1 MKKIFAALLCF
12 LLLCNFISCNQ
23 SDSAQ
28 TTESTTEP
36 TAGNPDVQGTTP
48 SVTASDVT
56 TPTSQET
63 TQPEST
69 PAPVFH
75 PSANCYVLSEKE
87 QQTWKS
93 YLLNTL
99 ANIEIE
105 DSENYILGSFAVGLM
120 DINFDNVPEVFA
132 ASAGG
137 SMGNVCIDIYD
148 LYTGEEIDH
157 YNAAHWKDG
166 DNIYLCVVDKNGE
179 KSILTEG
186 SYRDPELGW
195 VKLFS
200 LLSYESSTGVSF
212 TSLFAE
218 SVAQEVGYYKCNG
231 ITVSKEEYDAQFQQ
245 FLQEYQVISQ
255 TQIQLVKWEQFDA
268 ESREELNEKMAD
280 ALIGSTQE
288 FVYTCLV
295 NEK

>member
-23 SDSAQ
+23 SDPAQ
-28 TTESTTEP
+28 ATESTTEP
-36 TAGNPDVQGTTP
+36 TEGAPNEEGTTS
-48 SVTASDVT
+48 SVTTSDVT
-56 TPTSQET
+56 TPTPQET

-69 PAPVFH
+69 PDAVFN

-105 DSENYILGSFAVGLM
+105 DSENYIPGSFAVGLM

-137 SMGNVCIDIYD
+137 SMGNVGIDIYD
-148 LYTGEEIDH
+148 LYTGEEVDH
-157 YNAAHWKDG
+157 YSAAHWKDG

-231 ITVSKEEYDAQFQQ
+231 ITVSKEEYDAQFEQ
-245 FLQEYQVISQ
+245 FLKEYQTINS

>member
-1 MKKIFAALLCF
+1 MKKIFAAFLCIA
-12 LLLCNFISCNQ
+12 LICNFISCNTSTPGETT
-23 SDSAQ
+23 SDSI
-28 TTESTTEP
+28 ESTP
-36 TAGNPDVQGTTP
+36 NI
-48 SVTASDVT
+48 
-56 TPTSQET
+56 QET
-63 TQPEST
+63 TSSSAEQITTT
-69 PAPVFH
+69 PAPMH
-75 PSANCYVLSEKE
+75 QESPPTQYTLLTEE
-87 QQTWKS
+87 QKQFWKP
-93 YLLNTL
+93 YLLNIL
-99 ANIEIE
+99 PSIEIW
-105 DSENYILGSFAVGLM
+105 DSEKYIPGSFAIGVM

-132 ASAGG
+132 ASPGG
-137 SMGNVCIDIYD
+137 SMGNVVIDIYD

-157 YNAAHWKDG
+157 YNAAHWKDW
-166 DNIYLCVVDKNGE
+166 DNIYLCVVDKSGE

-231 ITVSKEEYDAQFQQ
+231 KMVSKEEYDAKFQQ
-245 FLQEYQVISQ
+245 FLKEYQTISQ
-255 TQIQLVKWEQFDA
+255 TQIQLIKWEQFDA

-288 FVYTCLV
+288 FVYTCTV

>member
-1 MKKIFAALLCF
+1 MKKIFAALLCI

-23 SDSAQ
+23 SNLAE
-28 TTESTTEP
+28 TAESTSEP
-36 TAGNPDVQGTTP
+36 TEGAPDEKGTTP
-48 SVTASDVT
+48 PVTL
-56 TPTSQET
+56 PQET
-63 TQPEST
+63 TQPQPEST
-69 PAPVFH
+69 TVPTH
-75 PSANCYVLSEKE
+75 QECPSTKYLFLAEEE
-87 QQTWKS
+87 QQAWKS

-105 DSENYILGSFAVGLM
+105 DSENYIPGSFAVGLM

-218 SVAQEVGYYKCNG
+218 SVAQEVGYYECNG
-231 ITVSKEEYDAQFQQ
+231 ITVSKEEYGAQFEQ
-245 FLQEYQVISQ
+245 FLKEYQTINP
-255 TQIQLVKWEQFDA
+255 TQIQLIKWEQFDA

>member
-23 SDSAQ
+23 SDSVG

-36 TAGNPDVQGTTP
+36 TVGAPDEKGTTQP
-48 SVTASDVT
+48 
-56 TPTSQET
+56 
-63 TQPEST
+63 QPEST
-69 PAPVFH
+69 TAPTH
-75 PSANCYVLSEKE
+75 QECPSTKYLFLAEEE
-87 QQTWKS
+87 QQTWKP
-93 YLLNTL
+93 YLINTL

-105 DSENYILGSFAVGLM
+105 DSENYIPGSFAVGLM

-148 LYTGEEIDH
+148 LYTGEEVDH
-157 YNAAHWKDG
+157 YSAAHWKDG

-218 SVAQEVGYYKCNG
+218 SVAQEVGYYECNG
-231 ITVSKEEYDAQFQQ
+231 ITVSKEEYDAQFEQ
-245 FLQEYQVISQ
+245 FLKEYQTINQ
-255 TQIQLVKWEQFDA
+255 TQIQLIKWEQFDA

-288 FVYTCLV
+288 FVDTCTE
-295 NEK
+295 NKK

>member
-28 TTESTTEP
+28 TTESTTDP

-48 SVTASDVT
+48 SVTDSDVT

-69 PAPVFH
+69 PDAVFN

-87 QQTWKS
+87 QQTWKP

-105 DSENYILGSFAVGLM
+105 DGENYIPGSFAVGLM

-148 LYTGEEIDH
+148 LYTGEEVDH
-157 YNAAHWKDG
+157 YSAAHWKDG

-218 SVAQEVGYYKCNG
+218 SVAQEVGYYECNG
-231 ITVSKEEYDAQFQQ
+231 ITVSKEEYDAQFEQ
-245 FLQEYQVISQ
+245 FLKEYQAINP
-255 TQIQLVKWEQFDA
+255 TQIQLIKWEQFDA